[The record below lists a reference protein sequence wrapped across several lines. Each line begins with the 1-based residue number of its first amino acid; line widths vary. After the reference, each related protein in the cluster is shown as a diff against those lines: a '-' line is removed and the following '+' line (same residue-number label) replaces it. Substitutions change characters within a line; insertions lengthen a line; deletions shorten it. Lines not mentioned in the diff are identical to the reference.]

1 MKLAGIARR
10 PTYYGMT
17 VTLRCLGL
25 AAVSVIAG
33 GCAPAAPDYR
43 GTGLHVDTLSATDLV
58 GVYRATLAGSFTLGD
73 PSLSILVDPVLLPRS
88 ASLAGGDTM
97 QANVL
102 AGLRR
107 ENIVQ
112 GLCKIPLSATKMPLI
127 CRAERAGYVVRF
139 SEPFALGPD
148 SVQVHLAVEQYA
160 IPGGKPEQ
168 RLRFERAYHVARR
181 AGGWRTVR
189 EARLRL
195 P

>member
-1 MKLAGIARR
+1 MTNTARR
-10 PTYYGMT
+10 
-17 VTLRCLGL
+17 LGL
-25 AAVSVIAG
+25 TAFGIITC
-33 GCAPAAPDYR
+33 GCAPSTPDYR
-43 GTGLHVDTLSATDLV
+43 GTGLHVDTLSTPDLV

-73 PSLSILVDPVLLPRS
+73 PSLSILVDPVLLPRA

-97 QANVL
+97 PADVL

-112 GLCKIPLSATKMPLI
+112 GLCKIPVRATKMPLI

-139 SEPFALGPD
+139 SEPFALGQD

-181 AGGWRTVR
+181 AGGWRTIR